1 MTPPA
6 SPSFRA
12 LLAGSVDYAGL
23 FPPAGVALEP
33 ALGNYAEYVR
43 SGDAWMLARFV
54 LPVEKLREAGPLLG
68 GRFDFI
74 HPLRVSVLGSK
85 AIDARGILENLLASL
100 DELVSF
106 RHAHGKES
114 AIDQFEAPLTPA
126 DTTGTSGLRSVL
138 GEAAGLIETL
148 LPGPLRVFW
157 EVPISGDLPETLRG
171 FTEHNAA
178 VPRTARCRPFG
189 VKVRTGGTEAV
200 AFPTAG
206 QLADA
211 LLSARD
217 AGVALKFTAGLH
229 HPLRHFDEGL
239 GTQMHGFL
247 NVFAAV
253 ILAREHRLD
262 AVEVRDI
269 LEDEDAAHFRFEEGG
284 FAWRHRRVATDALAE
299 HRKFVTS
306 FGSCSF
312 DEPRDDLRRLGLM
325 D

>member
-1 MTPPA
+1 M
-6 SPSFRA
+6 
-12 LLAGSVDYAGL
+12 GS
-23 FPPAGVALEP
+23 
-33 ALGNYAEYVR
+33 
-43 SGDAWMLARFV
+43 
-54 LPVEKLREAGPLLG
+54 
-68 GRFDFI
+68 
-74 HPLRVSVLGSK
+74 
-85 AIDARGILENLLASL
+85 
-100 DELVSF
+100 
-106 RHAHGKES
+106 ES
-114 AIDQFEAPLTPA
+114 AIEQFEAPLTPA

-157 EVPISGDLPETLRG
+157 EVADLRRPARETLRG
-171 FTEHNAA
+171 FRRNTDSADRCLRHRHAA
-178 VPRTARCRPFG
+178 DPSVS
-189 VKVRTGGTEAV
+189 KLRTGGTEAA

-211 LLSARD
+211 LLAARD

-239 GTQMHGFL
+239 GTRMHGFL

-262 AVEVRDI
+262 AVEVPDI
-269 LEDEDAAHFRFEEGG
+269 LEDEDAASFRFEADG
-284 FAWRHRRVATDALAE
+284 FAWRDRRVPTDALAA